1 LSNVVALPIDDFE
14 EADHLETKESRNQ
27 DVMNFATDQITTFC
41 HDHGVDVTTETYNH
55 QLSVIVTQLQL
66 MLMGVK

>member
-1 LSNVVALPIDDFE
+1 MSNVVRLPMDDFE
-14 EADHLETKESRNQ
+14 EADHLERKADRNQ

-41 HDHGVDVTTETYNH
+41 HDRGVDVSTDTYNH

-66 MLMGVK
+66 MLMGAK